1 MVIEFKTLAKL
12 AGVAVGA
19 VAAMVVADK
28 IIDKIYNEDHIEDAA
43 ANTPETTE
51 TKISKKTAKFVM
63 RTTIAFTAIAI
74 VADRAIRIG
83 LEFGAAAGAGIATRG
98 NMTTDQLLA
107 IVGDRKAFHSF
118 MNDIWKVVRV

>member
-1 MVIEFKTLAKL
+1 MVIEFKTVAKL
-12 AGVAVGA
+12 AGIAVGS

-28 IIDKIYNEDHIEDAA
+28 IIDKIYNEDRIEDAA

-51 TKISKKTAKFVM
+51 TKISKKTAKFVTHTAIAF
-63 RTTIAFTAIAI
+63 TTIAV

-83 LEFGAAAGAGIATRG
+83 LEFGATAGAGIATRG
-98 NMTTDQLLA
+98 NMTTDQLLT

-118 MNDIWKVVRV
+118 MNNIWKVVRV